1 MSDPC
6 YLIRKRGTQ
15 MQKKACAIAAILKK
29 MIIKTAVFMAI
40 LDANQACTFW
50 GYQESEPK
58 SVKQLRKF

>member
-1 MSDPC
+1 
-6 YLIRKRGTQ
+6 
-15 MQKKACAIAAILKK
+15 MQKKAYAIAAILKK

-58 SVKQLRKF
+58 SVKKLRKF

>member
-1 MSDPC
+1 
-6 YLIRKRGTQ
+6 

-40 LDANQACTFW
+40 LDATQACTFW

-58 SVKQLRKF
+58 SVKKLRKF

>member
-1 MSDPC
+1 
-6 YLIRKRGTQ
+6 
-15 MQKKACAIAAILKK
+15 

-58 SVKQLRKF
+58 SVKKLRKF